1 MASSRPT
8 TPVPDDCPVCM
19 DPLRAGHARVDW
31 CPRHPLCRE
40 CADRIR
46 SGGDCRCPMC
56 RQPWFLE
63 ERRAPRVHVVYPVSD
78 SSFPV
83 GQIRALSGGDTLT
96 ITHPDTWIPLP
107 RCSHGNHGYCA
118 FCATEHLPRCSHG
131 NHGYCAF
138 CAGDEESPWL
148 PFDDMN
154 WTPEGGYDTQQ
165 GAGLSDD
172 EFNDYYQSDTDDDE
186 EDHDTYVQQW
196 NEENEEDVPMYVRA
210 YDVSF

>member
-8 TPVPDDCPVCM
+8 TPVPEECPVCM
-19 DPLRAGHARVDW
+19 DTLRAGYARVNW
-31 CPRHPLCRE
+31 CPLHPLCRE

-46 SGGDCRCPMC
+46 SGGDCRCPLC

-63 ERRAPRVHVVYPVSD
+63 ERRVRSLFTDPRLAHAQVSFLPVPDHLFINSLAD
-78 SSFPV
+78 IPT
-83 GQIRALSGGDTLT
+83 GQIRALRGGDTLT
-96 ITHPDTWIPLP
+96 ISHPDTWIPLP
-107 RCSHGNHGYCA
+107 RCSHGNHGYCG
-118 FCATEHLPRCSHG
+118 FCATE
-131 NHGYCAF
+131 
-138 CAGDEESPWL
+138 EES

-154 WTPEGGYDTQQ
+154 WVPEGGYDSGYDTQQ